1 MTGSSEVYISGTS
14 TDPAFRA
21 SEALRAESGRVLA
34 QYREKAAVVTELQ
47 LDGSAREEANARLI
61 EFATGRLT
69 EYLSAADRVLNAT
82 AAGAPATRLLVRA
95 LRRIQDAV
103 LRTVE
108 ELRESDTSAQVSH
121 AAQALDALLGAYL
134 DAETSVLLP
143 ALADL
148 PGADVPILVDDL
160 RTLLDGGELDRAEVL
175 DVREIPHG
183 TRHPRIFGR
192 YARLAPGESFV
203 LVNNHD
209 PKPLR
214 REFTA
219 THGEDFTWEYVE
231 SGPEK
236 WQVRIGR
243 AAVPA

>member
-1 MTGSSEVYISGTS
+1 M
-14 TDPAFRA
+14 
-21 SEALRAESGRVLA
+21 
-34 QYREKAAVVTELQ
+34 VTELQ
-47 LDGSAREEANARLI
+47 LDGRARAEANARLI
-61 EFATGRLT
+61 AFASGPLT

-103 LRTVE
+103 LHSVD
-108 ELRESDTSAQVSH
+108 ELRM
-121 AAQALDALLGAYL
+121 
-134 DAETSVLLP
+134 
-143 ALADL
+143 
-148 PGADVPILVDDL
+148 
-160 RTLLDGGELDRAEVL
+160 LLDGGELDGAEVL

-236 WQVRIGR
+236 WRVRIGR